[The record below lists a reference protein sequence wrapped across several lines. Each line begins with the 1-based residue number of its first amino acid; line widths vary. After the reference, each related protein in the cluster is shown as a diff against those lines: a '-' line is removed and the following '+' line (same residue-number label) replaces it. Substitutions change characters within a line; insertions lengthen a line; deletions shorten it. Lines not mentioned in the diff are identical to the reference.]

1 MDELTTEPT
10 LRRHRTS
17 GEPIVLVAE
26 RDSHARELEACFLRE
41 LGLVVEFAADGP
53 SAWEKTQQLL
63 PDLVVTEVL
72 IPRMDGL
79 ALCRR
84 VKGSPATGHIPVLV
98 VSVLAARSRAQD
110 AGADAF
116 LLKPL
121 SQERLGDEV
130 SRLVRRQTEARVERL

>member
-1 MDELTTEPT
+1 MT
-10 LRRHRTS
+10 RTS
-17 GEPIVLVAE
+17 GERRVLVAE

-72 IPRMDGL
+72 IPKLDGL

-84 VKGSPATGHIPVLV
+84 VKGTPT
-98 VSVLAARSRAQD
+98 RAM
-110 AGADAF
+110 
-116 LLKPL
+116 PP
-121 SQERLGDEV
+121 
-130 SRLVRRQTEARVERL
+130 